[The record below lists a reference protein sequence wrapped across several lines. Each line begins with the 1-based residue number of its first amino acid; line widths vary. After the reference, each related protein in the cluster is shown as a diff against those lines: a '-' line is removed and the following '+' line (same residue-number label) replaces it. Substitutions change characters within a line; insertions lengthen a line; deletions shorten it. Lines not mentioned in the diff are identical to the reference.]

1 MSVKTEQK
9 GNVVILHVKGK
20 LMGGKETD
28 ECHLKVKD
36 FIAEG
41 QKNIV
46 ADLSKVAWVN
56 SRGLGM
62 LMACF
67 TSLKNAEGNFKIA
80 GATKKTKSL
89 LMLTKLLTIF
99 ECFDKVDEAV
109 ASFK

>member
-1 MSVKTEQK
+1 MSIKTELK
-9 GNVVILHVKGK
+9 GDVTILHVKGK
-20 LMGGKETD
+20 LMGGNETD

-41 QKNIV
+41 HKNIV
-46 ADLSKVAWVN
+46 VDLSKVAWVN

-62 LMACF
+62 LMTCF
-67 TSLKNAEGNFKIA
+67 TSLKNANGNFKIA

-99 ECFDKVDEAV
+99 DCYDKLDEAV

>member
-1 MSVKTEQK
+1 MSVKSELK

-36 FIAEG
+36 LVAEG
-41 QKNIV
+41 KKDIV
-46 ADLSKVAWVN
+46 VDLSKVAWVN

-67 TSLKNAEGNFKIA
+67 TSIKNADGVFKIS

-89 LMLTKLLTIF
+89 FMLTKLLTIF
-99 ECFDKVDEAV
+99 ECYDKVDEAV

>member
-1 MSVKTEQK
+1 MSVKIEPK
-9 GNVVILHVKGK
+9 GDVAVLHVKGK

-36 FIAEG
+36 LIAEG
-41 QKNIV
+41 KKDIV
-46 ADLSKVAWVN
+46 VDLSKVAWVN

-67 TSLKNAEGNFKIA
+67 TSLKNAEGNLKIA

-99 ECFDKVDEAV
+99 DCYDKLDEAV
-109 ASFK
+109 ASFE